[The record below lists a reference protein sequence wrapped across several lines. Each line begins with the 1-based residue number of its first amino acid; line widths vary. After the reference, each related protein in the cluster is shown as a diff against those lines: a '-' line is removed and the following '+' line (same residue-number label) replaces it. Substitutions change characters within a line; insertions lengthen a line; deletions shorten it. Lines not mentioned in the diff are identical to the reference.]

1 MFILNLRN
9 SLLIPIA
16 LLLISSVQL
25 ACNSKNDALP
35 LPATTEH
42 QASARTSNITKNLST
57 TCIDNFK
64 EGTDYFPEKIFV
76 KHAKNFS
83 IEYHDYFKVLRI
95 PEGTNPIYIL
105 VQCGAPKPALTG
117 ELKNAIVIQVPIKT
131 LFTSSS
137 AQIPA
142 LVDIARIGVLTGH
155 AQTSLVLAPS
165 VIDRISAG
173 KVVSFAENYEIDVE
187 TVIAADPKIVL
198 SSGFEDPAYPTL
210 RNAGI
215 TVVDYTD
222 WLEETPLARA
232 EWPKVVA
239 ALLNEELTA
248 EENFTKIEKQY
259 NEIKSQAKN
268 IPEKERP
275 TITTGLLYGDI
286 FYAAGGSSYVA
297 FLIQDAGGLYV
308 WKNNN
313 STGSLETDLE
323 TAIEVGGNADIWI
336 NCSLYWP
343 TLDAAKSEDARF
355 AEFKSFKN
363 GRVWNYSRVTNTIGG
378 FEYFEKGV
386 TRPDLILADLMKIF
400 HPELSKKHNFEWYQ
414 KIPER

>member
-1 MFILNLRN
+1 MFTLNLRSS
-9 SLLIPIA
+9 SLIVIA

-25 ACNSKNDALP
+25 SCNSKNDALT
-35 LPATTEH
+35 LPATTAD
-42 QASARTSNITKNLST
+42 QTTAVTSNNTKNLST
-57 TCIDNFK
+57 TCIDDFK
-64 EGTDYFPEKIFV
+64 EGIDYFPEKISV
-76 KHAKNFS
+76 KHAQNFS

-95 PEGTNPIYIL
+95 PEGTNSIYIL
-105 VQCGAPKPALTG
+105 IQCGAPKPPLTG
-117 ELKNAIVIQVPIKT
+117 ELKNATIIQVPIKT
-131 LFTSSS
+131 LFTSSTG
-137 AQIPA
+137 QIPA
-142 LVDIARIGVLTGH
+142 LVDIERIEVITGH

-165 VIDRISAG
+165 VVDRINAG

-187 TVIAADPKIVL
+187 IVIASNPEIVL
-198 SSGFEDPAYPTL
+198 SGGFENPAYPAL

-222 WLEETPLARA
+222 WLEGTPLARA
-232 EWPKVVA
+232 EWPKVIA

-248 EENFTKIEKQY
+248 EKNFTKIEKQY
-259 NEIKSQAKN
+259 NEIKSQAKS
-268 IPEKERP
+268 IPAKEWP

-297 FLIQDAGGLYV
+297 FLIKDAGGLYV
-308 WKNNN
+308 WKNND
-313 STGSLETDLE
+313 SIGSLQADLE

-363 GRVWNYSRVTNTIGG
+363 GEVWNYSRVTNTNGG
-378 FEYFEKGV
+378 FEYFERGV

>member
-1 MFILNLRN
+1 MFTLNLRN
-9 SLLIPIA
+9 PLLIPIS

-25 ACNSKNDALP
+25 ACNSKSDAPTLS
-35 LPATTEH
+35 TTTVDST
-42 QASARTSNITKNLST
+42 AAMTSNISKNLST
-57 TCIDNFK
+57 TCIDDFK
-64 EGTDYFPEKIFV
+64 EGMDYFPEKISV
-76 KHAKNFS
+76 KHAQNFN
-83 IEYHDYFKVLRI
+83 IEYHNYFKILRI
-95 PEGTNPIYIL
+95 PEGTIPIYVLI
-105 VQCGAPKPALTG
+105 QCGAPKPPLTG
-117 ELKNAIVIQVPIKT
+117 ELKNATVIQVPIKT
-131 LFTSSS
+131 LFTSST

-142 LVDIARIGVLTGH
+142 LVDIERIEVLTGH

-165 VIDRISAG
+165 VVGRISAG
-173 KVVSFAENYEIDVE
+173 KMVSFAENYEIDVE
-187 TVIAADPKIVL
+187 TVIASNPEIVL
-198 SSGFEDPAYPTL
+198 SGGFENPAYPAL

-215 TVVDYTD
+215 IVVDYTD

-232 EWPKVVA
+232 EWPKVIA
-239 ALLNEELTA
+239 ALLNEEATA
-248 EENFTKIEKQY
+248 EENFTQIEKQY
-259 NEIKSQAKN
+259 NEIKSRAKS
-268 IPEKERP
+268 IPAKEWP

-297 FLIQDAGGLYV
+297 FLIKDAGGLYV
-308 WKNNN
+308 WKNND

-363 GRVWNYSRVTNTIGG
+363 GEVWNYSRITNANGG
-378 FEYFEKGV
+378 FEYFERGV

-400 HPELSKKHNFEWYQ
+400 HPNLSKKHDFAWYQ